1 MLPVIMVNCD
11 LPRRLNLAKRTEFLA
26 RRAQAKP
33 NGVHVFEKYQILVI
47 KIMAC
52 RNLEIVLCSCT
63 SEPIFLELP
72 GANSEALSLFLEYR
86 WSVLNFRT
94 KNWLGRIQKIGSI
107 DRR

>member
-1 MLPVIMVNCD
+1 MASPMHRVGLGLPDASLACCRTTRLYPIAPAPVIMVNCD

-33 NGVHVFEKYQILVI
+33 NGVFEKYQILVL

-72 GANSEALSLFLEYR
+72 SANR
-86 WSVLNFRT
+86 H
-94 KNWLGRIQKIGSI
+94 
-107 DRR
+107 

>member
-1 MLPVIMVNCD
+1 MHAPMIVRTRRRTGTRIIMVNCD
-11 LPRRLNLAKRTEFLA
+11 LPRRLNLGKRTEFLA

-33 NGVHVFEKYQILVI
+33 NGVHVFEKYQILVL

-72 GANSEALSLFLEYR
+72 GANR
-86 WSVLNFRT
+86 H
-94 KNWLGRIQKIGSI
+94 
-107 DRR
+107 

>member
-1 MLPVIMVNCD
+1 MGGVTRVARAGWLSHTPVIMVNCD

-33 NGVHVFEKYQILVI
+33 NGVFEKYQILVL

-72 GANSEALSLFLEYR
+72 SANR
-86 WSVLNFRT
+86 H
-94 KNWLGRIQKIGSI
+94 
-107 DRR
+107 

>member
-1 MLPVIMVNCD
+1 MTPNILSVLYRVPVVTRSVIIEIHIIWYPLWLRQVPVPVIMVNCD

-33 NGVHVFEKYQILVI
+33 NGVFEKYQILVL

-72 GANSEALSLFLEYR
+72 SANR
-86 WSVLNFRT
+86 H
-94 KNWLGRIQKIGSI
+94 
-107 DRR
+107 